1 MDVKKYMRELRLQE
15 AADEIRRMSENREG
29 NQTQKVM
36 FQTF

>member
-15 AADEIRRMSENREG
+15 AADEIRRMSENSEG